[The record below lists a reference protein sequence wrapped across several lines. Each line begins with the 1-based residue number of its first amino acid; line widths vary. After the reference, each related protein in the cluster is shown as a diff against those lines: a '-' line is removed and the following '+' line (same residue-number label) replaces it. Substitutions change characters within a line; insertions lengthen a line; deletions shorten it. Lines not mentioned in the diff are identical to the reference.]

1 MCVPQDAAE
10 SVTRTGPNRRSFL
23 RTAGLV
29 GAGAAAVGPLGSLP
43 AFAADPQQAQ
53 QPRNVG
59 RWNPDP
65 DSLQFTLAVM
75 PDTQFLYWGSQH
87 SINPAPQEESFRYV
101 INHSGNGSGDN
112 VVFMAHLGV
121 ANDAYVL
128 GESLGIDRSALFTI
142 LSRGSANSFGLGIM
156 SARTLPEMG
165 ALAGSLLRKDVDIV
179 AAVAAERGADAGSL
193 IDVAN
198 DAVARMELP

>member
-1 MCVPQDAAE
+1 AVTEVVLDVRHDHRIAHPPIVQRSALDAPFQLSCRGSIRVIWRSYRIDRSLLTSGRPVAHPKGPAMCVPPDAAE
-10 SVTRTGPNRRSFL
+10 SVTRPGPNRRSFL

-75 PDTQFLYWGSQH
+75 PDTQFLYWGSQN
-87 SINPAPQEESFRYV
+87 SINSIPQEESFR
-101 INHSGNGSGDN
+101 
-112 VVFMAHLGV
+112 
-121 ANDAYVL
+121 
-128 GESLGIDRSALFTI
+128 
-142 LSRGSANSFGLGIM
+142 
-156 SARTLPEMG
+156 
-165 ALAGSLLRKDVDIV
+165 
-179 AAVAAERGADAGSL
+179 
-193 IDVAN
+193 
-198 DAVARMELP
+198 